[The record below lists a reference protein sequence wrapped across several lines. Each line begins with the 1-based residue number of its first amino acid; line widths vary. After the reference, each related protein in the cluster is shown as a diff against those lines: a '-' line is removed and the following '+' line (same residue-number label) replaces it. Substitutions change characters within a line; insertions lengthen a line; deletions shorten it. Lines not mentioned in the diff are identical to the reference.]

1 MAKAD
6 TDYRPRLEQLTQP
19 DIDAH
24 EVLDKLDELNDRST
38 PTRQGYL
45 FSIAGKKARLFD
57 LNNTEILV
65 RAEQVEHYLDK
76 GFTVKSQ
83 AKTEDGGT
91 SRLHDVVPVLTQVG
105 TEPVIRQVEEQ
116 KEADAAAEEAK
127 FQAAVKKK
135 EAADKK
141 KADEEKA
148 KAEAEEK
155 AKTEADKTIAANT
168 TPTPF
173 TSIDSAPPAGKSK
186 P

>member
-91 SRLHDVVPVLTQVG
+91 SRLHDVVPVLTQAG

-116 KEADAAAEEAK
+116 KEADAAKAEADEAK
-127 FQAAVKKK
+127 AKAA
-135 EAADKK
+135 AKK
-141 KADEEKA
+141 KADDAKA
-148 KAEAEEK
+148 KADADAA
-155 AKTEADKTIAANT
+155 AKLADAKPAVTGG
-168 TPTPF
+168 F
-173 TSIDSAPPAGKSK
+173 TSIGSTPPAGESK